1 MPSRTASTVLQSDES
16 RKTFIVLLVTIIFL
30 ALDSLNPVKIIARG
44 SGIPE
49 YVVAYPA
56 MVALCYIIYVNINDI
71 VYDFARIFFKSI
83 LSIFFKQIDVVG
95 LDNIPP
101 TGPIIFAGNH
111 QNQFVDG
118 AMLVTN
124 LPGDKRV
131 GVMVAEK
138 SYKQRIIGTF
148 MKLMHCVPVK
158 RPQDAAKKQIGFSPI

>member
-16 RKTFIVLLVTIIFL
+16 RKTIIIILTTIIL
-30 ALDSLNPVKIIARG
+30 LSIDALNPVKILSRG
-44 SGIPE
+44 SGLPP
-49 YVVAYPA
+49 YRCAYPA
-56 MVALCYIIYVNINDI
+56 CLFLCYIIYINIDDI

-138 SYKQRIIGTF
+138 SFNQRGN
-148 MKLMHCVPVK
+148 L
-158 RPQDAAKKQIGFSPI
+158 